1 MQEPHNYA
9 WNCEPSRKTT
19 NLAEPLTLNLVE
31 STSAPHSVPANIPEN
46 HVVANYISAQG
57 ATMAVDRI
65 AAVAHKVAV
74 AKSSVRSARNVATKP
89 QRVTAGW
96 FVQLQHNFAPPNFGA
111 LQFFAICSN
120 HTLLMAPL
128 PLPGCHT
135 YLVHIFRTQRLLLV
149 INPLT
154 IPPNNGTTFQQ

>member
-111 LQFFAICSN
+111 LQFFGTMQQPHFA
-120 HTLLMAPL
+120 
-128 PLPGCHT
+128 
-135 YLVHIFRTQRLLLV
+135 
-149 INPLT
+149 
-154 IPPNNGTTFQQ
+154 NGTTPTPWMPYLPGPHFQNPAPPFGYQPTHYPTQ

>member
-1 MQEPHNYA
+1 M
-9 WNCEPSRKTT
+9 
-19 NLAEPLTLNLVE
+19 NLVE

-89 QRVTAGW
+89 QRVTAGPLW
-96 FVQLQHNFAPPNFGA
+96 LRLATLDP
-111 LQFFAICSN
+111 
-120 HTLLMAPL
+120 HTLSLDHHFLGHPSL
-128 PLPGCHT
+128 R
-135 YLVHIFRTQRLLLV
+135 LVCTASTQFCTTQLWCSAIFRHHAA
-149 INPLT
+149 
-154 IPPNNGTTFQQ
+154 TTLC